1 MTISAEIVKL
11 QTNLTNAYT
20 AVENKQGVIPQDQ
33 NFDNLSAAI
42 ATIESGAE
50 VEAEVSLEIDEINGE
65 SV

>member
-1 MTISAEIVKL
+1 MTVNSEITKL

-20 AVENKQGVIPQDQ
+20 AVSNKQGSLPQDQ

-42 ATIESGAE
+42 ATITSGAE

>member
-1 MTISAEIVKL
+1 MTISAEIIKL

>member
-1 MTISAEIVKL
+1 MTISAEIIKL

-20 AVENKQGVIPQDQ
+20 AVANKEGTVPQDQ

-50 VEAEVSLEIDEINGE
+50 VEAEVSLEIDAINGE